1 MAERGERTGMGSQ
14 RWAAGTVLTDLYA
27 AHWASLVRLAWLLVR
42 DQQVAEEAVQDAF
55 VSVHARWQQLR
66 DPEAALAYLR
76 RSVVNTSRSVVRHR
90 VVEDRHLAREAS
102 SPTTPW
108 RTTEASAEERAVAR
122 EQGEELLEALR
133 GLPRRQRE
141 VLVLRYYLDLTEAQ
155 IADALG
161 ISPGSV
167 KSHAH
172 RGLSSL
178 RTQMEPQS

>member
-14 RWAAGTVLTDLYA
+14 RWAAGTALTDLYA

-55 VSVHARWQQLR
+55 VSMHARWQQLR

-102 SPTTPW
+102 SPTSPW
-108 RTTEASAEERAVAR
+108 RTTEASAEERAVAH
-122 EQGEELLEALR
+122 EQGEELLSALR

>member
-1 MAERGERTGMGSQ
+1 MRSRLSARQPFSAAARPCCVRTLTVAERGERTGMGSQ
-14 RWAAGTVLTDLYA
+14 RWAAGTALTDLYA

-55 VSVHARWQQLR
+55 VSMHARWQQLR
-66 DPEAALAYLR
+66 EPEAALAYLR

-108 RTTEASAEERAVAR
+108 RTTEAS
-122 EQGEELLEALR
+122 G
-133 GLPRRQRE
+133 E

-178 RTQMEPQS
+178 RSQMEPQS